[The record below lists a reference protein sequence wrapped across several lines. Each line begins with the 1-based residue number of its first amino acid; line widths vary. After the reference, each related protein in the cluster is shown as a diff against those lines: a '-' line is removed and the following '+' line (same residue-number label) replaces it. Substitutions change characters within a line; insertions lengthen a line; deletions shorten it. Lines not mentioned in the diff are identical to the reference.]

1 MRIALFL
8 KQKKQEEIEKHISQ
22 AVVFDMEEDKVIGV
36 ENETLET
43 RDAGQLSLWA
53 YTNKVEEIYLPYV
66 DEKLKSF
73 FEALGI
79 RMKGYDELGN
89 DKLFQ
94 TFIL

>member
-22 AVVFDMEEDKVIGV
+22 AVVFDMEKDKVVGV

-43 RDAGQLSLWA
+43 RDAGKLSLWA
-53 YTNKVEEIYLPYV
+53 HTNKVEEIYIPHV
-66 DEKLKSF
+66 DEKSKSF
-73 FEALGI
+73 FEKMGI
-79 RMKGYDELGN
+79 SMKGYDELGN
-89 DKLFQ
+89 NKLFQ